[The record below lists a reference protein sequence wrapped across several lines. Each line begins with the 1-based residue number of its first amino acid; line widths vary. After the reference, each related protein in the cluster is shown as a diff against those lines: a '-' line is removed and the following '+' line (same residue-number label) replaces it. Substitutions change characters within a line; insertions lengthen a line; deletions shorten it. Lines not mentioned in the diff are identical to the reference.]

1 MNEAIKKRSTHR
13 TKIIEGQIKG
23 LQKLIENEAYCMD
36 IMTQSLAIQRS
47 LASLNKLVLGNHITT
62 HIIPML
68 SSHDEETEAQALAEL
83 KSLYEL
89 NNIRGQNN

>member
-1 MNEAIKKRSTHR
+1 MNEVIKKRSTHR

-47 LASLNKLVLGNHITT
+47 LASLNKLVLENHITT

-68 SSHDEETEAQALAEL
+68 SSKDEKAEAQALAEL

>member
-1 MNEAIKKRSTHR
+1 MKEDIKKRSSHR

-47 LASLNKLVLGNHITT
+47 LASLNKLILENHITT

-68 SSHDEETEAQALAEL
+68 STQDEATEAKAIAEL

-89 NNIRGQNN
+89 NNIRGQNS